1 MLRHE
6 PVGAM
11 VCAGGGRDGETAA
24 ERTHDLGRPHRSP
37 SGRYWLVQVALAE
50 SALAHALLPIF
61 QTMLEPDA
69 VITDWRRQSCKDI
82 VARILR

>member
-24 ERTHDLGRPHRSP
+24 ERTHDLGRPNRLL
-37 SGRYWLVQVALAE
+37 SGRYWQAQVAPAA
-50 SALAHALLPIF
+50 SALAHGALPIF
-61 QTMLEPDA
+61 QTLLEPDA
-69 VITDWRRQSCKDI
+69 VITDRRRQSCKDI